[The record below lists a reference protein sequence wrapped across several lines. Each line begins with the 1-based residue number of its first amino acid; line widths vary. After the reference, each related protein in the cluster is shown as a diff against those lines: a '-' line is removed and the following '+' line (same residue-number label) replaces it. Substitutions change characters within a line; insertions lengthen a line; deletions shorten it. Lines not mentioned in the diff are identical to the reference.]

1 MKKVVIGCSV
11 LQKEME
17 AFFKTESSF
26 KFVWLEDH
34 LHNSPERLHEKV
46 QGAIDAEGDADQIY
60 LLYGHCGQALTGV
73 VATHCPLILP
83 KVEDCIDVL
92 LYKNEAVEEMRRSS
106 YFISQGWLWGEDG
119 LGYDYDK
126 MKEKRGEKRALRAI
140 KAMYRNYTTI
150 QFVKTGIETE
160 ADKKKCARVA
170 EILELDL
177 AETKGDIEILLE
189 MLKGAKDQRFIMI
202 PKGEVIREEMFRKVK
217 VED

>member
-1 MKKVVIGCSV
+1 MRKVVIGCSV
-11 LQKEME
+11 LQREME
-17 AFFKTESSF
+17 AFFKTDSSF
-26 KFVWLEDH
+26 EFVWLEDN
-34 LHNSPERLHEKV
+34 LHNSPEILHQKV
-46 QGAIDAEGDADQIY
+46 QEAIDAQKDAEQIY

-73 VATHCPLILP
+73 VATNCPLILP

-106 YFISQGWLWGEDG
+106 YFVSQGWLWGEDG

-160 ADKKKCARVA
+160 EDRKKCARVA

-177 AETKGDIEILLE
+177 AETTGDIDLLLE
-189 MLKGAKDQRFIMI
+189 MLEGSKDKRFIII
-202 PKGEVIREEMFRKVK
+202 PKGEVIREDMFRKSK
-217 VED
+217 N